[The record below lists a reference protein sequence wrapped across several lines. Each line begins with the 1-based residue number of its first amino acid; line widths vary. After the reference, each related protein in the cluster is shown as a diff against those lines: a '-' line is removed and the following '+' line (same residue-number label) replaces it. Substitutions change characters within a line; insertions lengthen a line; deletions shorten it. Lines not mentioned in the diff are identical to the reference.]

1 MKKTLLLIVILV
13 LLVSGALYV
22 QTVYNK
28 SIAKNQNSSGSS
40 NNMESQSST
49 ETDSKSTSK
58 APDFKLKD
66 INGKEVSL
74 SDFKG
79 KKVFLNFWASWCPP
93 CKAEMPDI
101 EKLYQETKNTDLVIL
116 GVDLGENKQVVKS
129 FITSKH
135 YNYEF
140 LLDTNQEAAD
150 EYNISAIPS
159 SFFIDK
165 DGNIIAAHTGY
176 MDIAQ
181 MKSYIEKLDKQ

>member
-1 MKKTLLLIVILV
+1 MKKTLLLIVILI